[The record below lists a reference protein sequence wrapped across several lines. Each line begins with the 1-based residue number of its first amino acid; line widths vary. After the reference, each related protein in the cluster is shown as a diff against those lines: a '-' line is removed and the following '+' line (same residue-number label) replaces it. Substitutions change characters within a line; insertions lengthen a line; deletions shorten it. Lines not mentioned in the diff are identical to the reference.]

1 VERATAFWTAALGYV
16 GLVAR
21 HAGARCAV
29 LTNLASRPVYY
40 RLASRLKEEE
50 ARREAGLVLRQ
61 DLLALLRVP
70 GYRCSRDVVA
80 GAEFDR
86 GFGHLSTTTWGFSPL
101 IFVSAE
107 ADAGGVRLSSLGPAV
122 P

>member
-1 VERATAFWTAALGYV
+1 MTH
-16 GLVAR
+16 
-21 HAGARCAV
+21 HAD
-29 LTNLASRPVYY
+29 

-70 GYRCSRDVVA
+70 RYRCPRNVVA

-86 GFGHLSTTTWGFSPL
+86 GFGHVSTTTWGVSPPYL
-101 IFVSAE
+101 RLFGGRRRRGAPLLFGPSGPLE
-107 ADAGGVRLSSLGPAV
+107 ASRSPPQRPCEQCRSLRDSGRFRL
-122 P
+122 